1 MKNSIRIIKKKL
13 ITLLIFA
20 NIITLCS
27 IVESSEIDNSNE
39 ESCHCNSRTFDRQ
52 TNIKNYYKKEIQDSC
67 LANDILHVY
76 AKTVNSINHLKNM
89 IKIKAGIFGIGT
101 NDPIFIADGEGPKQQ
116 IYLNSFY
123 IDKTEVS
130 NHDFSKFVDATNY
143 KTEAERFGD
152 SFVFRGLLKQKDQK
166 NITLVVAQAPW
177 WLQVKNANW
186 LHPEGPES
194 DIKSMIHF
202 LIAYYVIGNS
212 NN

>member
-13 ITLLIFA
+13 IVLFIFA
-20 NIITLCS
+20 NIITSYS
-27 IVESSEIDNSNE
+27 IAESSEIDDSNE
-39 ESCHCNSRTFDRQ
+39 ESCHCNSCSFDRQ

-67 LANDILHVY
+67 LANDILRVY
-76 AKTVNSINHLKNM
+76 EKSVNSINHLKNM
-89 IKIKAGIFGIGT
+89 IKIKTGIFAIGT
-101 NDPIFIADGEGPKQQ
+101 NNPIFIADGEGPKQQ

-130 NHDFSKFVDATNY
+130 NRDFAKFVNVTKY

-152 SFVFRGLLKQKDQK
+152 SFVFGSLLKQKSQE
-166 NITLVVAQAPW
+166 NVTLVVAQVPW

-194 DIKSMIHF
+194 DIKSMIHLF
-202 LIAYYVIGNS
+202 DCLLPNWK
-212 NN
+212 